1 MRKECRDPAA
11 TKGRAIDAAPYMRK
25 LGRTHEGNMQALK
38 RARME
43 DTIDDARSV
52 VLD

>member
-1 MRKECRDPAA
+1 MRKECRGPVA
-11 TKGRAIDAAPYMRK
+11 TKGRAVDAVPYMRK
-25 LGRTHEGNMQALK
+25 LGHSHEGNMEVLK
-38 RARME
+38 CARME